1 MKDFLNQDIKIGDTI
16 VYPNRQGSSL
26 WMNRAQVEEVRL
38 DSLRVRRS
46 DGSVKTI
53 RRTDRVVVV
62 TNQPSPPVDVAA
74 GLVS

>member
-26 WMNRAQVEEVRL
+26 WMNKAQVEEVRL

-62 TNQPSPPVDVAA
+62 TNQPSPPVDASA
-74 GLVS
+74 QLVS